1 MIVCF
6 QKDQISKNNL
16 KFLTKGQ
23 NFRLVQIGNNYGQ
36 IFHVDILMTSV
47 FDRVENIVR
56 KEENS
61 DYQDFLLFPQYCFH
75 NIVNSGLF
83 KIGIVW

>member
-1 MIVCF
+1 MSIMIVCF

-61 DYQDFLLFPQYCFH
+61 DY
-75 NIVNSGLF
+75 
-83 KIGIVW
+83 